1 MNGHDAPYT
10 GTMTSE
16 THIHQNSPTSIAFA
30 VGHNLDLP
38 VDEAGNWPDL
48 RNRNATE
55 AEVTA
60 LQLKITE
67 LLEVIHTFEIEL
79 DFEEARKRASAPQ
92 PAIVDLKP
100 RIPGTL
106 VSLAYVPLNFARRM
120 LDAGRDDQAAVDNLR
135 AAEVLVRLL
144 FSWRGKVS
152 DQVADPHFSGV
163 QRDEPVTTPKG
174 DAFIPPRFFI
184 LEPPER
190 FN

>member
-1 MNGHDAPYT
+1 
-10 GTMTSE
+10 MTSE
-16 THIHQNSPTSIAFA
+16 THIHQNSPTSITFT

-55 AEVTA
+55 VEVTA

-67 LLEVIHTFEIEL
+67 LLEVVYAFEIEL
-79 DFEEARKRASAPQ
+79 DLEEARGRASAPQ
-92 PAIVDLKP
+92 PATVDLKP
-100 RIPGTL
+100 RIPDTL
-106 VSLAYVPLNFARRM
+106 VSLAYVPLNFAKRM
-120 LDAGRDDQAAVDNLR
+120 LDAGRDDQVAVDNLR

-144 FSWRGKVS
+144 CSWHGGAS
-152 DQVADPHFSGV
+152 EQVAATLFSGV
-163 QRDEPVTTPKG
+163 QRDEPVTTPKR

-190 FN
+190 FD